1 VCLAELGQFA
11 EAIAHLEEAVRIAEE
26 PVGRYTLTY
35 ALRELG
41 FTRLGRGDR
50 SGAIAPLAR
59 AVEISRTSEFTLL
72 IPGAMVTLGH
82 ALSLDGRPD
91 EALELLD
98 LAAAA
103 LSSPKFALF
112 PEQHLAYLG
121 AAYLLAGRLD
131 AATTWGR
138 IALEASERRGAHRP
152 EAYALKTLG
161 DISTHPDR
169 FDPEYALVHY
179 RKALAIAE
187 RLAMRPLV
195 AHCHA
200 GLGKLYRHTDKRDQA
215 QEHLTAATEMYRDM
229 DLHYW
234 LERAEAEMRPPA

>member
-1 VCLAELGQFA
+1 M
-11 EAIAHLEEAVRIAEE
+11 
-26 PVGRYTLTY
+26 
-35 ALRELG
+35 
-41 FTRLGRGDR
+41 
-50 SGAIAPLAR
+50 APLAR

-72 IPGAMVTLGH
+72 IPGARVALGH

-131 AATTWGR
+131 AATTWAR

-179 RKALAIAE
+179 RKALALAE

-215 QEHLTAATEMYRDM
+215 QEHLTVATEMYRDM
-229 DLHYW
+229 DLRYW
-234 LERAEAEMRPPA
+234 LERVEAAIRPPA